1 MVLAV
6 PATGAEA
13 ATRMLTEAGEAPFRI
28 GHLEASSGPAGIR
41 IQNLP
46 QAWPR
51 A

>member
-1 MVLAV
+1 MLAV
-6 PATGAEA
+6 PASGADA
-13 ATRMLTEAGEAPFRI
+13 AMAMLTEAGEKPFRI

-51 A
+51 